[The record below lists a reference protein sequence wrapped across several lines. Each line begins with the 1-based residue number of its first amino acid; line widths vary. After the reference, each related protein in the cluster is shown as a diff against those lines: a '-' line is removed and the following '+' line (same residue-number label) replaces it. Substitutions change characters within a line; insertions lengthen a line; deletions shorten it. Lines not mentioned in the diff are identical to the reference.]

1 MDQQQRIEEL
11 IDELYA
17 VQKQAGDRMVELT
30 NENKWILDKQER
42 NVTRSID
49 DVRKY
54 SKILV
59 GVTLAICIVGG
70 TVLGWKIY
78 NYKRAL
84 NAVLQVIYRN
94 VIEIKDNNKE
104 IKKILEE
111 VQKGKSSSENLGSTK
126 KEKGY
131 QTTIILTGRRQL

>member
-59 GVTLAICIVGG
+59 GVTLAVCIVGG
-70 TVLGWKIY
+70 TVLGWLIHGWCEGVKSDIY
-78 NYKRAL
+78 WTYKEVKKVVGKQEEL
-84 NAVLQVIYRN
+84 RN
-94 VIEIKDNNKE
+94 MLEELTREKKVSKGDEAMSN
-104 IKKILEE
+104 IKK
-111 VQKGKSSSENLGSTK
+111 SNK
-126 KEKGY
+126 K
-131 QTTIILTGRRQL
+131 

>member
-17 VQKQAGDRMVELT
+17 IQKQAGDRMVELT

-49 DVRKY
+49 NVRKY

-59 GVTLAICIVGG
+59 GVTLAVCIVGG
-70 TVLGWKIY
+70 TVLGWLIHGWCEGVKSDIY
-78 NYKRAL
+78 WTYKEVGKVVVKQEAL
-84 NAVLQVIYRN
+84 KNM
-94 VIEIKDNNKE
+94 
-104 IKKILEE
+104 LEE
-111 VQKGKSSSENLGSTK
+111 LR
-126 KEKGY
+126 KEKKVSKGNEAMSMN
-131 QTTIILTGRRQL
+131 

>member
-59 GVTLAICIVGG
+59 GVTLAVCIVGG

-78 NYKRAL
+78 NYKKTL
-84 NAVLQVIYRN
+84 TEVL
-94 VIEIKDNNKE
+94 
-104 IKKILEE
+104 
-111 VQKGKSSSENLGSTK
+111 TK
-126 KEKGY
+126 Y
-131 QTTIILTGRRQL
+131 WINTTIKSRIIKIFFGQK

>member
-1 MDQQQRIEEL
+1 MEQQQRIEEL

-49 DVRKY
+49 NVRKY

-59 GVTLAICIVGG
+59 GVTLAVCIVGG
-70 TVLGWKIY
+70 TVLGWLIHGWCEGVKSDIY
-78 NYKRAL
+78 WTYKEVEKVVGKQEEL
-84 NAVLQVIYRN
+84 KNM
-94 VIEIKDNNKE
+94 
-104 IKKILEE
+104 LEE
-111 VQKGKSSSENLGSTK
+111 LT
-126 KEKGY
+126 KEKKVSKGNEA
-131 QTTIILTGRRQL
+131 LSNLKKSNKK

>member
-1 MDQQQRIEEL
+1 MMDQQQRIEEL

-49 DVRKY
+49 NVRKY

-59 GVTLAICIVGG
+59 GVTLAVCIVGG
-70 TVLGWKIY
+70 TVLGWLIHGWCEGVKSDIY
-78 NYKRAL
+78 WTYKE
-84 NAVLQVIYRN
+84 VEKVIGKQEELKNRLEELTREKK
-94 VIEIKDNNKE
+94 VSKGGEGMS
-104 IKKILEE
+104 IKK
-111 VQKGKSSSENLGSTK
+111 SNK
-126 KEKGY
+126 K
-131 QTTIILTGRRQL
+131 

>member
-1 MDQQQRIEEL
+1 MMDQQQRIEEL

-49 DVRKY
+49 NVRKY

-59 GVTLAICIVGG
+59 GVTLAVCIVGG
-70 TVLGWKIY
+70 TVLGWLIHGWCEGVKSDIY
-78 NYKRAL
+78 WTYKEVGKVVVKQEEL
-84 NAVLQVIYRN
+84 KNML
-94 VIEIKDNNKE
+94 EELTKE
-104 IKKILEE
+104 KKVSKGNEAMSNIKK
-111 VQKGKSSSENLGSTK
+111 SNK
-126 KEKGY
+126 K
-131 QTTIILTGRRQL
+131 

>member
-70 TVLGWKIY
+70 TVLGWLIHGWCEGVKSDIY
-78 NYKRAL
+78 WTYKEVGKVVGKQEELKNRLEELTREKKVSKGGEAIS
-84 NAVLQVIYRN
+84 N
-94 VIEIKDNNKE
+94 
-104 IKKILEE
+104 IKK
-111 VQKGKSSSENLGSTK
+111 SNK
-126 KEKGY
+126 K
-131 QTTIILTGRRQL
+131 

>member
-59 GVTLAICIVGG
+59 GVTLAVCIVGG
-70 TVLGWKIY
+70 TVLGWLIHGWCEGVKSDIY
-78 NYKRAL
+78 WTYKEVGKVVVKQEEL
-84 NAVLQVIYRN
+84 KNML
-94 VIEIKDNNKE
+94 EELTKE
-104 IKKILEE
+104 KKVSKGNEAMSNIKK
-111 VQKGKSSSENLGSTK
+111 SNK
-126 KEKGY
+126 K
-131 QTTIILTGRRQL
+131 